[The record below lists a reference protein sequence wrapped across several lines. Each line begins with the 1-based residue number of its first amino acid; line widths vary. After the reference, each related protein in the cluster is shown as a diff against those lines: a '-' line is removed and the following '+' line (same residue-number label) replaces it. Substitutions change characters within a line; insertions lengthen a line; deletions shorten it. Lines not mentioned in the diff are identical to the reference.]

1 MAKRRRRSLS
11 PTAWWGAPIVASVF
25 VVVFAL
31 LNNGRHSM
39 WFDETYSVSFAE
51 RAIKP
56 LLYELANDEAN
67 MGPYYLTLW
76 AWRHLGTSDVW
87 LRSLSMVWTV
97 AALWIVWGITR
108 RWANNPTAAVAVG
121 MLALNPFMLSWTVQ
135 ARGYT
140 MVVALS
146 ATSLWLAD
154 RVRTTTSV
162 PYSVAFGLTAAILV
176 ATNLAAL
183 FIVVAEVCC
192 LLAFGNRKRLVFPLG
207 VGALVSAVLFAP
219 FGYSFLTNRRQ
230 VRWIPELSWHSFGAS
245 TTRAMGGPLAA
256 TAIAL
261 GLVALATSMRS
272 PAQRP
277 RGAMILASVI
287 VGLLGVAL
295 FSLVI
300 QPLYIHRYLIGVLPI
315 ATVGSA
321 MGLHAMSGQRMRHIG
336 LVLLPTLVLVGAVVD
351 PSATT
356 QSTLEDFRRAARL
369 VDARIAEGD
378 SVIDVDG
385 HTEITLGR
393 YLEPRTSVVPI
404 LPTGDPQQPYGLGGI
419 DTEPS
424 RVWLV
429 LRDASFDTDAAA
441 RERLAWITAL
451 YPAVSQRWELT
462 GINLELRR
470 RER

>member
-1 MAKRRRRSLS
+1 
-11 PTAWWGAPIVASVF
+11 
-25 VVVFAL
+25 
-31 LNNGRHSM
+31 
-39 WFDETYSVSFAE
+39 
-51 RAIKP
+51 
-56 LLYELANDEAN
+56 
-67 MGPYYLTLW
+67 
-76 AWRHLGTSDVW
+76 
-87 LRSLSMVWTV
+87 
-97 AALWIVWGITR
+97 
-108 RWANNPTAAVAVG
+108 
-121 MLALNPFMLSWTVQ
+121 
-135 ARGYT
+135 
-140 MVVALS
+140 
-146 ATSLWLAD
+146 
-154 RVRTTTSV
+154 
-162 PYSVAFGLTAAILV
+162 
-176 ATNLAAL
+176 
-183 FIVVAEVCC
+183 
-192 LLAFGNRKRLVFPLG
+192 
-207 VGALVSAVLFAP
+207 
-219 FGYSFLTNRRQ
+219 
-230 VRWIPELSWHSFGAS
+230 
-245 TTRAMGGPLAA
+245 
-256 TAIAL
+256 
-261 GLVALATSMRS
+261 
-272 PAQRP
+272 
-277 RGAMILASVI
+277 
-287 VGLLGVAL
+287 
-295 FSLVI
+295 VI

-393 YLEPRTSVVPI
+393 YLEPRTSIVPI

-429 LRDASFDTDAAA
+429 LRDTSFDTDAAA

-470 RER
+470 REG

>member
-1 MAKRRRRSLS
+1 VGSADTARLRQRNHERLARYAPRSARRGNAASQYPPDVAKRRRRSLS
-11 PTAWWGAPIVASVF
+11 PAAWWGAPIVASVF

-108 RWANNPTAAVAVG
+108 RWTNNPTAAVAVG

-162 PYSVAFGLTAAILV
+162 PYSVAFGLTAAVLV

-261 GLVALATSMRS
+261 
-272 PAQRP
+272 
-277 RGAMILASVI
+277 
-287 VGLLGVAL
+287 
-295 FSLVI
+295 
-300 QPLYIHRYLIGVLPI
+300 
-315 ATVGSA
+315 
-321 MGLHAMSGQRMRHIG
+321 G

-470 RER
+470 REG

>member
-1 MAKRRRRSLS
+1 
-11 PTAWWGAPIVASVF
+11 
-25 VVVFAL
+25 
-31 LNNGRHSM
+31 M

-108 RWANNPTAAVAVG
+108 RWTNNPTAAVAVG

-162 PYSVAFGLTAAILV
+162 PYSVAFGLTAAVLV

-261 GLVALATSMRS
+261 
-272 PAQRP
+272 
-277 RGAMILASVI
+277 
-287 VGLLGVAL
+287 
-295 FSLVI
+295 
-300 QPLYIHRYLIGVLPI
+300 
-315 ATVGSA
+315 
-321 MGLHAMSGQRMRHIG
+321 G

-470 RER
+470 REG